1 MLGAMATA
9 GLVVLA
15 IQQSPPTFEARAS
28 TLLLPPA
35 TSLEDGGNPF
45 LYLGGLEQA
54 VDVLTK
60 YLDADTTR
68 EEIAETVP
76 DASYTVMLDPTTS
89 GPILVTEVE
98 AASPA
103 EAMNALRTV
112 LDTIPRGLTELQTS
126 VQVPAGA
133 EIGSMNLAVDT
144 SPEARSTGTLR
155 AVVAAGG
162 AGILM
167 TLFLAAIIDGL
178 MRRKGTRRRNRT
190 HLPAH
195 AEPAITEPPAG
206 AAPDTKR
213 ATRPEPT
220 RQNQTRTTPD
230 QHPSNVRPGR

>member
-1 MLGAMATA
+1 M
-9 GLVVLA
+9 
-15 IQQSPPTFEARAS
+15 IAS
-28 TLLLPPA
+28 TLRLA
-35 TSLEDGGNPF
+35 QHAREHG
-45 LYLGGLEQA
+45 YA
-54 VDVLTK
+54 V
-60 YLDADTTR
+60 
-68 EEIAETVP
+68 
-76 DASYTVMLDPTTS
+76 
-89 GPILVTEVE
+89 
-98 AASPA
+98 AAV
-103 EAMNALRTV
+103 NV
-112 LDTIPRGLTELQTS
+112 LDDLS
-126 VQVPAGA
+126 
-133 EIGSMNLAVDT
+133 
-144 SPEARSTGTLR
+144 LR

-167 TLFLAAIIDGL
+167 TLLLAAIIDGL